1 MGYINILIGF
11 LLIILGIFLINYYQ
25 KLIRKNKAGGLSFKI
40 QTSGIGFIMIGLALI
55 IREFL

>member
-11 LLIILGIFLINYYQ
+11 LLIIIGIYLINYYQ
-25 KLIRKNKAGGLSFKI
+25 KLISKNKAGGLSFKI
-40 QTSGIGFIMIGLALI
+40 RTSGIGFIMIGLVLI